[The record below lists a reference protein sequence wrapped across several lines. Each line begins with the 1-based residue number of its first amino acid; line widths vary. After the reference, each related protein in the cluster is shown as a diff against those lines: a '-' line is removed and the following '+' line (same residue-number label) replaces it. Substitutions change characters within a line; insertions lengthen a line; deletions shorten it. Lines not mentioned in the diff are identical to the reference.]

1 MELCCHPNKSGT
13 PRKRLQHK
21 PRSTGGTQQF
31 AEMDGQLNSSDV
43 LHAGPKPTGSFFKSA
58 YHLPVI
64 DGHECIEV

>member
-43 LHAGPKPTGSFFKSA
+43 LHACPKPHRFPLSA